1 MSSDLSAPRNLEAW
15 ELLVP
20 HQPEI
25 IILSTPEDV
34 DRYAAQYVV
43 EQVQQKPD
51 SALVLP
57 TGNTPIGMYEM
68 IAQARR
74 DGAVDFDRVTTF
86 NLDEYWPLPQGHP
99 DSYREYMWTHF
110 YDRVNIR
117 LHNTYIPNS
126 HVFDSEFEA
135 IIYETML
142 KLHGPVDLAV
152 LGIGPG
158 LTCHVGF
165 NEVGSPVDS
174 RTRLVQLSEDTIATN
189 RPLFAKPEDMPPTA
203 FTMGIA
209 NILESKRVMLI
220 AKGARKAGGIRRAL
234 EGDIGPE
241 APASFLRF
249 HPNATFVI
257 DNAAAHLLTNRR

>member
-1 MSSDLSAPRNLEAW
+1 MSSDLTGLRKHEAW

-25 IILSTPEDV
+25 IILPTPEDV

-57 TGNTPIGMYEM
+57 TGNTPMGMYEM
-68 IAQARR
+68 IAQAYR
-74 DGAVDFDRVTTF
+74 DRAVNFDLVKTF
-86 NLDEYWPLPQGHP
+86 NLDEYWPLPKGHP
-99 DSYREYMWTHF
+99 DTYRAYMQAHF

-117 LHNTYIPNS
+117 PDNTYIPNS
-126 HVFDSEFEA
+126 HVFNSEFEA
-135 IIYETML
+135 MIYEAML

-165 NEVGSPVDS
+165 NEVGSSVDS
-174 RTRLVQLSEDTIATN
+174 RTRLVQLSEDTIAAN
-189 RPLFAKPEDMPPTA
+189 RPLFSKPEDMPPTA
-203 FTMGIA
+203 LTMGIA
-209 NILESKRVMLI
+209 NILESNRVMLI
-220 AKGARKAGGIRRAL
+220 AKGAHKAGGIRRAL
-234 EGDIGPE
+234 EGNIGPE

-249 HPNATFVI
+249 HPNATFI
-257 DNAAAHLLTNRR
+257 LDNAAGQLLTNRR